1 MGFAPE
7 ELIHA
12 AGGLAALADGPDH
25 QQLAI
30 PTEQVWSEPT
40 SQPGQASPAAHPE
53 PYSVLDWA
61 WSRGMDRTE
70 VRFLDL
76 DQVLRDL
83 RSAAADARRAHPE
96 IVQVYLFGSLVRG
109 NWTADSDADL
119 IVVARKEFPDFVLS
133 RSAYQIFTSAI
144 PTDTLVYSESEFEKL
159 RADPSSLVAQ
169 GFPSMV
175 ELLT

>member
-1 MGFAPE
+1 MRDE
-7 ELIHA
+7 S
-12 AGGLAALADGPDH
+12 
-25 QQLAI
+25 
-30 PTEQVWSEPT
+30 WN
-40 SQPGQASPAAHPE
+40 
-53 PYSVLDWA
+53 SV
-61 WSRGMDRTE
+61 E

-83 RSAAADARRAHPE
+83 RSAAAEARRAHPE
-96 IVQVYLFGSLVRG
+96 IVKVYLFGSLVRG

-159 RADPSSLVAQ
+159 RADPSSLVGQ
-169 GFPSMV
+169 EFPSMV

>member
-1 MGFAPE
+1 MRNESWNSA
-7 ELIHA
+7 
-12 AGGLAALADGPDH
+12 
-25 QQLAI
+25 
-30 PTEQVWSEPT
+30 
-40 SQPGQASPAAHPE
+40 
-53 PYSVLDWA
+53 
-61 WSRGMDRTE
+61 E

-83 RSAAADARRAHPE
+83 RSAAAEAQRAHPE
-96 IVQVYLFGSLVRG
+96 IVKVYLFGSLVKG

-144 PTDTLVYSESEFEKL
+144 PTDTLVYSEREFEEL
-159 RADPSSLVAQ
+159 RTDPSSLVAQ
-169 GFPSMV
+169 EFPSMM

>member
-1 MGFAPE
+1 MRE
-7 ELIHA
+7 ES
-12 AGGLAALADGPDH
+12 
-25 QQLAI
+25 
-30 PTEQVWSEPT
+30 WN
-40 SQPGQASPAAHPE
+40 
-53 PYSVLDWA
+53 SV
-61 WSRGMDRTE
+61 E

-83 RSAAADARRAHPE
+83 RKAAAEARRAHPE
-96 IVQVYLFGSLVRG
+96 IVKVYLFGSLAKG

-133 RSAYQIFTSAI
+133 RSAYQIFTSSI

-159 RADPSSLVAQ
+159 RADPSSPVAQ
-169 GFPSMV
+169 EFPSMV